1 LPASDP
7 HESAPA
13 VSAGPAG
20 GEPRRLAREGAVLG
34 GYLLLAVLQTGLW
47 SGLGSR
53 LYTGPDP
60 TQDVWVLNWVARHL
74 IRSPGQVFE
83 GNNFFPSRDAI
94 LFCDP
99 LLGPAAVAAP
109 LALVVDNPLLLY
121 NLTLLSTLALG
132 SYGSHRLARHLWG
145 ESPGTLLA
153 GVCIPYT
160 SLQLHHLI
168 HLNLLTVAGF
178 PYLILGL
185 LWLLRSP
192 SFRPGLLTA
201 LAFVLQAGTSG
212 YHAISSAILAVTVAA
227 WDWRRF
233 AHWRTWAFC
242 GLAAA
247 AAGLLLAPYLMGFA
261 AHGREADMARSLEV
275 SHHYSVSVPNWF
287 FRTSSYAWRP
297 LFGSAWEP
305 VWPGLIPLVMAA
317 RGLRRPWTRELKL
330 LLLVASVFFVLS
342 LGPYLTIQGTRVVP
356 LPFKWMF
363 QNLPFFS
370 AIKHPVTFMV
380 PVFISLGLLAA
391 RGLARSRS
399 PWVIAAVL
407 ALAVIETLSPTPP
420 RHAPG
425 TEPPEIYRLL
435 AAQPPGALLELP
447 AGDTDDTRAQWWS
460 IFHGR
465 PVVNGMAAFS
475 PRQYLSLQHV
485 LRKDWGREPPHDL
498 SYGRG
503 LAMLRTHFPIRYLVL
518 QPTVPGPLR
527 RNVDLTAAFRLLAEA
542 KDGARLYSVHN
553 GQTAALIKR
562 RLRPDQV
569 RRGLRAAFHGPAG
582 AALRVTF
589 NDRVLEERR
598 LTGQREEAVWHV
610 PEPLVLSG
618 DNYLTLILEGGE
630 LDLEGVTWAEPG
642 EDAPGAPLLPHA
654 GPVRGEPAL

>member
-1 LPASDP
+1 MSATNA
-7 HESAPA
+7 HESAGA
-13 VSAGPAG
+13 VSPAPPAG
-20 GEPRRLAREGAVLG
+20 WPRRALVREGAILG

-74 IRSPGQVFE
+74 VRSPAQVFE

-99 LLGPAAVAAP
+99 LLGPAALAAP
-109 LALVVDNPLLLY
+109 LALVVQNPLLLY
-121 NLTLLSTLALG
+121 NLTLLSTLTLS
-132 SYGSHRLARHLWG
+132 SYGFHRLARKLWG
-145 ESPGTLLA
+145 DSPGTLLA

-168 HLNLLTVAGF
+168 HLNLLTLAGF

-185 LWLLRSP
+185 LRLLRAP
-192 SFRPGLLTA
+192 ALLPALATA
-201 LAFVLQAGTSG
+201 LAFALQAGTSG
-212 YHAISSAILAVTVAA
+212 YHAISSAILALVVAA
-227 WDWRRF
+227 WGWRRF

-247 AAGLLLAPYLMGFA
+247 VASLLLAAYLSGFA
-261 AHGREADMARSLEV
+261 AHGREADMARSLQV
-275 SHHYSVSVPNWF
+275 SHHYSVSIPNWF

-317 RGLRRPWTRELKL
+317 RGLRRPWTPELKL
-330 LLLVASVFFVLS
+330 LLLVAAVFFMLS
-342 LGPYLTIQGTRVVP
+342 LGPFLTIQGTRVLT

-363 QNLPFFS
+363 ENLPFFS
-370 AIKHPVTFMV
+370 AIKHPVTFMA

-391 RGLARSRS
+391 RGLARTRR
-399 PWVIAAVL
+399 PWVIAGVL
-407 ALAVIETLSPTPP
+407 ALAVLETLSPTPP

-425 TEPPEIYRLL
+425 RELPEIYRLL

-460 IFHGR
+460 VFHGR

-475 PRQYLSLQHV
+475 PRQYLALQHV
-485 LRKDWGREPPHDL
+485 LRKDWRGEPPHDL

-518 QPTVPGPLR
+518 HPTVPGPLR
-527 RNVDLTAAFRLLAEA
+527 RNVDLTPSFQLLAEA
-542 KDGARLYSVHN
+542 KDGARLYRFHN
-553 GQTAALIKR
+553 GQTAALLRR
-562 RLRPDQV
+562 RLRPDQL
-569 RRGLRAAFHGPAG
+569 RHGLRAAFRGPAG
-582 AALRVTF
+582 ALLKATF
-589 NDRVLEERR
+589 NDGMLEERR
-598 LTGQREEAVWHV
+598 LTGGREEAAWQV
-610 PEPLVLSG
+610 PPSLVLPR
-618 DNYLTLILEGGE
+618 DNYLTLAVDGGE
-630 LDLEGVTWAEPG
+630 LELEGVTWVEPG
-642 EDAPGAPLLPHA
+642 EESPQASK
-654 GPVRGEPAL
+654 R